1 MDKIKQKIHSF
12 MYGRNGMDDLGK
24 ALFIV
29 FAVLYVLSM
38 IINNQLIYLIS
49 FMGLVY
55 VLSRV
60 FSKKIPEK
68 QEENRK
74 YLDFVK
80 LTKMRY
86 EQRKEYRIFKCK
98 GCGRN
103 VRVPKGKGKIEIT
116 CPVCGKK
123 EIHRS

>member
-1 MDKIKQKIHSF
+1 MDKLRQKIQNF

-24 ALFIV
+24 MLFIV
-29 FAVLYVLSM
+29 FVVMYVLSV
-38 IINNQLIYLIS
+38 ILNNQLLYLIS

-60 FSKKIPEK
+60 FSKKVNERV
-68 QEENRK
+68 QENQK
-74 YLDFVK
+74 YLSFVK
-80 LTKMRY
+80 LNKMRW

-116 CPVCGKK
+116 CPSCGRK
-123 EIHRS
+123 EIHRT